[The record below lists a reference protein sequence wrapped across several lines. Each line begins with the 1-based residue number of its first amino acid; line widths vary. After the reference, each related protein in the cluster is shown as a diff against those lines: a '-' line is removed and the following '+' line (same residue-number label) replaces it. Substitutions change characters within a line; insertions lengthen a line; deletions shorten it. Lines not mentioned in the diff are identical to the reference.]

1 MRFVLGSDLKHQI
14 FGGST
19 RPLLFEPE
27 IDWATFSEP
36 NITHAY

>member
-1 MRFVLGSDLKHQI
+1 MRLALGSDLTHQI
-14 FGGST
+14 LGGST

>member
-1 MRFVLGSDLKHQI
+1 MRLVVGSDLTYKI

-27 IDWATFSEP
+27 IDWSTFAEP
-36 NITHAY
+36 DITHAY

>member
-1 MRFVLGSDLKHQI
+1 MRLIVGSDLKHQI
-14 FGGST
+14 ADGSN

-27 IDWATFSEP
+27 IDWATFAEP